1 MLVSILI
8 PCYNA
13 ERWIA
18 QCIESALAQTWPD
31 KEVIVVDDGSTDGSL
46 AIIKSFGDRIRW
58 ESGPNRGGNAARNR
72 LLELAAGEWLQYLDA
87 DDYLLPEK
95 ITHQMACLEQH
106 PTADILYSQVL
117 IEAPQPDGAP
127 GSLESSPLPE
137 PHDPWIH
144 LARWRL
150 PQTGGS
156 LWRKQAVVGA
166 GGWDE
171 NMPCCQEHEL
181 YLRLL
186 TSGAVFVHC
195 PDGGAVYRMWSE
207 GTVSRREPLKVA
219 QTRLQVLGRLQD
231 ILAKRGDL
239 GAARLHAINLTRFE
253 TARKLWSTEQSAAME
268 IMKTVQETEPEFRP
282 EGAAGG
288 TLYRIAYAVAGF
300 AAAEKVAS
308 WVRGARRSARR
319 T

>member
-31 KEVIVVDDGSTDGSL
+31 KEIIVVDDGSTDSSL
-46 AIIKSFGDRIRW
+46 AIIKGFGSRIRW
-58 ESGPNRGGNAARNR
+58 ETGPNRGGNAARNR
-72 LLELAAGEWLQYLDA
+72 LLELARGEWLQYLDA
-87 DDYLLPEK
+87 DDYLLLEK
-95 ITHQMACLEQH
+95 ITDQVACLEAY
-106 PTADILYSQVL
+106 PNADILYSQVL
-117 IEAPQPDGAP
+117 IEMPQPDGAP

-156 LWRKQAVVGA
+156 LWRKKAVVAA

-171 NMPCCQEHEL
+171 SMSCCQEHEL

-186 TSGAVFVHC
+186 SNGAVFVHC
-195 PDGGAVYRMWSE
+195 PDGGAVYRTWSE

-231 ILAKRGDL
+231 TLAKRGNL

-253 TARKLWSTEQSAAME
+253 TARKLWGTEQNVAE
-268 IMKTVQETEPEFRP
+268 QIMKTVQETEPAFRP

-288 TLYRIAYAVAGF
+288 ILYRIAYAVAGF
-300 AAAEKVAS
+300 AVAEQVAS
-308 WVRGARRSARR
+308 LVRGARRNARR